1 MTSAL
6 ITLDKLGIDPNNQDA
21 GRQYLFWRAQFTN
34 FCSYTGANDE
44 EKLGILI
51 NKIEVNV
58 YEYIE
63 GIGNIND
70 ALVRL
75 D

>member
-1 MTSAL
+1 ME
-6 ITLDKLGIDPNNQDA
+6 G
-21 GRQYLFWRAQFTN
+21 QFTD
-34 FCSYTGANDE
+34 FCRYTGANDE

-70 ALVRL
+70 ALVRI
-75 D
+75 DEVFE